1 MASVFQHVTLLIRS
15 VLQSYPP
22 STKSLWRYK
31 GIILRSIP
39 LVKSKFSNFHES
51 KYVIAT
57 NFSGIRYVHQE
68 VDEGCLPARNEAITK
83 RTTIFAAIVTVSKI
97 PPHMPTIAV
106 SNRKYPI
113 KRNRHVQQ
121 NPRFSFLTGSL
132 AKQRIRTSNSIL
144 IMDISVTTYMSP
156 PVVAPSYQ
164 ETVHA
169 KRKCGTQESSTPF
182 IQPYLATTKEQCP
195 FELYLQSTR
204 KYIYQF
210 LVQGHQRF
218 MLIKLRSVLLFVV
231 SMVSGKLHASL
242 D

>member
-1 MASVFQHVTLLIRS
+1 MSSLPTFLEYDRCIKRQMKDAYQQGMKRGQTE
-15 VLQSYPP
+15 QP
-22 STKSLWRYK
+22 SSSP
-31 GIILRSIP
+31 LRL
-39 LVKSKFSNFHES
+39 LVKVLHICQQQLCRIGNIP
-51 KYVIAT
+51 YNVIAT
-57 NFSGIRYVHQE
+57 NWRIPFS
-68 VDEGCLPARNEAITK
+68 LA
-83 RTTIFAAIVTVSKI
+83 
-97 PPHMPTIAV
+97 
-106 SNRKYPI
+106 YP
-113 KRNRHVQQ
+113 
-121 NPRFSFLTGSL
+121 FFTGSL

-144 IMDISVTTYMSP
+144 IMDISVTAYMPP

-218 MLIKLRSVLLFVV
+218 MPLEKLRLVLLFVV
-231 SMVSGKLHASL
+231 SMVSGKLHTSM